1 MNHFTF
7 PVSKCFIKG
16 FRSQRGCGLVGA
28 FNAQNGRSANQPKS
42 TPHGDKIELQPTA
55 IGGVISNGAR

>member
-1 MNHFTF
+1 M
-7 PVSKCFIKG
+7 
-16 FRSQRGCGLVGA
+16 SQRGCGLVGA